1 MNTAGGPPAGE
12 GRRDT
17 VAAAIDVGSN
27 SVLLL
32 TVAVGLDARVR
43 TVDTALET
51 TRLGTRLCDGGLLDR
66 DARHRTIAAV
76 EAFAARAR
84 RAGADGVWAFAT
96 AAVRR
101 AADGDAF
108 AREVEETAG
117 VSLEVLSGAREAALC
132 RVFEEAQY
140 AEGLPAVRGPLLVV
154 DVGGGTTELT
164 LGQGET
170 VGETASLSLG
180 ALGLTES
187 GASPLA
193 AHVDGV
199 LAGCELPARAALRG
213 ASLAASGGTATA
225 LAALDLGLVHYDP
238 GRVHGHRLGRDAL
251 AALVARLATLPPAA
265 VASLAGLDPGRAA
278 ILPAGAV
285 VLERVVAAARA
296 RAVTVSDHGVR
307 HGYLRERLLAA
318 GVPVDFRAPP

>member
-1 MNTAGGPPAGE
+1 MHTAGGPPAGE

-51 TRLGTRLCDGGLLDR
+51 TRLGTRLRDGGLLDR
-66 DARHRTIAAV
+66 DARRRTIAAV

-117 VSLEVLSGAREAALC
+117 VSLEVLSGAREAALAYTA
-132 RVFEEAQY
+132 VAH
-140 AEGLPAVRGPLLVV
+140 GLPAVRGPLLVV

-180 ALGLTES
+180 ALALTES

>member
-1 MNTAGGPPAGE
+1 MHTAGGPPAGE

-117 VSLEVLSGAREAALC
+117 VSLEVLSGAREASLAYSA
-132 RVFEEAQY
+132 VAH
-140 AEGLPAVRGPLLVV
+140 GLPAVRGPLLVV

-180 ALGLTES
+180 ALALTES

-225 LAALDLGLVHYDP
+225 LAALDLGLAHYDP

>member
-51 TRLGTRLCDGGLLDR
+51 TRLGTRLRDGGLLDG
-66 DARHRTIAAV
+66 DARRRTIAAV

-117 VSLEVLSGAREAALC
+117 VSLEVLSGAREAALAYTA
-132 RVFEEAQY
+132 VAH
-140 AEGLPAVRGPLLVV
+140 GLPAVRGPLLVV

-180 ALGLTES
+180 ALALTES

-238 GRVHGHRLGRDAL
+238 GRVHGHRLARDAL

-296 RAVTVSDHGVR
+296 KAVTVSDHGVR

>member
-1 MNTAGGPPAGE
+1 MHTAGGPPAGE

-51 TRLGTRLCDGGLLDR
+51 TRLGTRLRDGGLLDR
-66 DARHRTIAAV
+66 DARRRTIAAV

-117 VSLEVLSGAREAALC
+117 VSLEVLSGAREAALAYTA
-132 RVFEEAQY
+132 VAH
-140 AEGLPAVRGPLLVV
+140 GLPAVRGPLLVV

-180 ALGLTES
+180 ALALTES

-296 RAVTVSDHGVR
+296 KAVTVSDHGVR

>member
-51 TRLGTRLCDGGLLDR
+51 TRLGTRLRDGGLLDR

-117 VSLEVLSGAREAALC
+117 LSLEVLSGAREAAL
-132 RVFEEAQY
+132 AY
-140 AEGLPAVRGPLLVV
+140 AAVAHGLPAVRGPLLVV

-238 GRVHGHRLGRDAL
+238 GRVHGHRLARDAL

-278 ILPAGAV
+278 ILPASAV
-285 VLERVVAAARA
+285 VLERVVAAACA

>member
-1 MNTAGGPPAGE
+1 MHTAGGPPAGE

-51 TRLGTRLCDGGLLDR
+51 TRLGTRLRDGGLLDG
-66 DARHRTIAAV
+66 DARRRTIAAV

-117 VSLEVLSGAREAALC
+117 VSLEVLSGAREAALAYTA
-132 RVFEEAQY
+132 VAH
-140 AEGLPAVRGPLLVV
+140 GLPAVRGPLLVV

-180 ALGLTES
+180 ALALTES

-238 GRVHGHRLGRDAL
+238 GRVHGHRLARDAL

-296 RAVTVSDHGVR
+296 KAVTVSDHGVR

>member
-1 MNTAGGPPAGE
+1 MHTAGGPPAGE

-32 TVAVGLDARVR
+32 TVAVGLDTRVR

-51 TRLGTRLCDGGLLDR
+51 TRLGTRLRDGGLLDG
-66 DARHRTIAAV
+66 DARRRTIAAV

-117 VSLEVLSGAREAALC
+117 VSLEVLSGAREAALAYTA
-132 RVFEEAQY
+132 VAH
-140 AEGLPAVRGPLLVV
+140 GLPAVRGPLLVV

-180 ALGLTES
+180 ALALTES

-193 AHVDGV
+193 AHVDGI

-225 LAALDLGLVHYDP
+225 LAALDLGLAHYDP

-296 RAVTVSDHGVR
+296 KAVTVSDHGVR

>member
-1 MNTAGGPPAGE
+1 MHTAGGPPAGE

-51 TRLGTRLCDGGLLDR
+51 TRLGTRLRDGGLLDG
-66 DARHRTIAAV
+66 DARRRTIAAV

-117 VSLEVLSGAREAALC
+117 VSLEVLSGAREAALAYTA
-132 RVFEEAQY
+132 VAH
-140 AEGLPAVRGPLLVV
+140 GLPAVRGPLLVV

-180 ALGLTES
+180 ALALTES

-193 AHVDGV
+193 AHVDGI

-238 GRVHGHRLGRDAL
+238 GRVHGHRLARDAL

>member
-117 VSLEVLSGAREAALC
+117 VALEVLSGAREAAL
-132 RVFEEAQY
+132 AY
-140 AEGLPAVRGPLLVV
+140 AAVAHGLPAVGGPLLVV

-296 RAVTVSDHGVR
+296 KAVTVSDHGVR

>member
-51 TRLGTRLCDGGLLDR
+51 TRLGTRLRDGGLLDG
-66 DARHRTIAAV
+66 DARRRTIAAV

-117 VSLEVLSGAREAALC
+117 LSLEVLSGAREAALAYTA
-132 RVFEEAQY
+132 VAH
-140 AEGLPAVRGPLLVV
+140 GLPAVRGPLLVV

-180 ALGLTES
+180 ALSLTES

-318 GVPVDFRAPP
+318 GLPVDFRAPP

>member
-1 MNTAGGPPAGE
+1 MHTAGGPPAGE

-32 TVAVGLDARVR
+32 TVAVGLDTRVR

-51 TRLGTRLCDGGLLDR
+51 TRLGTRLRDGGLLDG
-66 DARHRTIAAV
+66 DARRRTIAAV

-117 VSLEVLSGAREAALC
+117 VSLEVLSGAREAALAYTA
-132 RVFEEAQY
+132 VAH
-140 AEGLPAVRGPLLVV
+140 GLPAVRGPLLVV

-180 ALGLTES
+180 ALALTES

-238 GRVHGHRLGRDAL
+238 GRVHGHRLARDAL

-296 RAVTVSDHGVR
+296 KAVTVSDHGVR

>member
-1 MNTAGGPPAGE
+1 MHTAGGPPAGE

-51 TRLGTRLCDGGLLDR
+51 TRLGTRLRDGGLLDR
-66 DARHRTIAAV
+66 DARRRTIAAV

-117 VSLEVLSGAREAALC
+117 VSLEVLSGAREAALAYTA
-132 RVFEEAQY
+132 VAH
-140 AEGLPAVRGPLLVV
+140 GLPAVRGPLLVV

-180 ALGLTES
+180 ALALTES

-193 AHVDGV
+193 AHVDGI

>member
-1 MNTAGGPPAGE
+1 MHTAGGPPAGE

-51 TRLGTRLCDGGLLDR
+51 TRLGTRLRDGGLLDG
-66 DARHRTIAAV
+66 DARRRTIAAV

-117 VSLEVLSGAREAALC
+117 VSLEVLSGAREAALAYTA
-132 RVFEEAQY
+132 VAH
-140 AEGLPAVRGPLLVV
+140 GLPAVRGPLLVV

-180 ALGLTES
+180 ALALTES

-193 AHVDGV
+193 AHVDGI

-238 GRVHGHRLGRDAL
+238 GRVHGHRLARDAL

-296 RAVTVSDHGVR
+296 KAVTVSDHGVR

>member
-1 MNTAGGPPAGE
+1 MHTAGGPPAGE

-51 TRLGTRLCDGGLLDR
+51 TRLGTRLRDGGLLDR
-66 DARHRTIAAV
+66 DARRRTIAAV

-96 AAVRR
+96 AAVRL

-117 VSLEVLSGAREAALC
+117 VSLEVLSGAREAALAYTA
-132 RVFEEAQY
+132 VAH
-140 AEGLPAVRGPLLVV
+140 GLPAVRGPLLVV

-180 ALGLTES
+180 ALALTES

>member
-1 MNTAGGPPAGE
+1 MHTAGGPPAGE

-32 TVAVGLDARVR
+32 TVAVGLDTRVR

-51 TRLGTRLCDGGLLDR
+51 TRLGTRLRDGGLLDG
-66 DARHRTIAAV
+66 DARRRTIAAV

-117 VSLEVLSGAREAALC
+117 VSLEVLSGAREAALAYTA
-132 RVFEEAQY
+132 VAH
-140 AEGLPAVRGPLLVV
+140 GLPAVRGPLLVV

-180 ALGLTES
+180 ALALTES

-193 AHVDGV
+193 AHVDGI

-238 GRVHGHRLGRDAL
+238 GRVHGHRLARDAL

-296 RAVTVSDHGVR
+296 KAVTVSDHGVR